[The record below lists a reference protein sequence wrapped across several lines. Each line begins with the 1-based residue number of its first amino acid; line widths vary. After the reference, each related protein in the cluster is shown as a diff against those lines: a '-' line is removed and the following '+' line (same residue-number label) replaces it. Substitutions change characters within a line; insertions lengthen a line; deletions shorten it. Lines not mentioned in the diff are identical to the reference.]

1 MNATAKTTMNTPI
14 ELDELDR
21 KIINALQGGFP
32 VIDEPFA
39 EVAAW
44 FDIETDELI
53 NRIDKLVKTGAFS
66 RFGPLFN
73 SERIGGAVTLA
84 ALSVPDERFDEV
96 TELVN
101 AHKEVAHN
109 YAREHELNMWF
120 VIAVETA
127 DGIESVIAKI
137 ENETGLKVYNCPKEK
152 EFFIGLRLE
161 L

>member
-1 MNATAKTTMNTPI
+1 MNAII

-21 KIINALQGGFP
+21 KIVNALQGGFP
-32 VIDEPFA
+32 VVDEPYA
-39 EVAAW
+39 EVASW
-44 FDIETDELI
+44 FDIKADELI
-53 NRIDKLVKTGAFS
+53 VRIDKLVKNGAFS

-84 ALSVPDERFDEV
+84 ALSVPDERFEEV

-101 AHKEVAHN
+101 AHAEVAHN
-109 YAREHELNMWF
+109 YARDHQLNMWF

-127 DGIESVIAKI
+127 DGIEPIIAEI
-137 ENETGLKVYNCPKEK
+137 ENETGLKVYNCPKQK

>member
-1 MNATAKTTMNTPI
+1 MNTTI
-14 ELDELDR
+14 ELDTLDR
-21 KIINALQGGFP
+21 KIVNALQGGFP
-32 VIDEPFA
+32 VVDEPYA
-39 EVAAW
+39 EVASW
-44 FDIETDELI
+44 FDIKADELI
-53 NRIDKLVKTGAFS
+53 ERIDKLVKNGAFS

-84 ALSVPDERFDEV
+84 ALSVPEERFDEV

-109 YAREHELNMWF
+109 YARDHQLNMWF

-127 DGIESVIAKI
+127 DGIAPIIDQI
-137 ENETGLKVYNCPKEK
+137 ENETGLKVYNCPKQK